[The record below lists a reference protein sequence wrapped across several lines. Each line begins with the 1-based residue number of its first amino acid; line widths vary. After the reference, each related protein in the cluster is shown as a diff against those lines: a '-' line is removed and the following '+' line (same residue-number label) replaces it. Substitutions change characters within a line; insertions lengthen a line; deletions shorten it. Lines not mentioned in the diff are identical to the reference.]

1 MRNLSFYSK
10 YIYRGAGRRISMYE
24 LTEMEMQSINGG
36 SALIYLIYV
45 ILGVGAYKLLR
56 SKRGRMSL
64 PRLIQIEWG

>member
-1 MRNLSFYSK
+1 
-10 YIYRGAGRRISMYE
+10 MYE

>member
-1 MRNLSFYSK
+1 
-10 YIYRGAGRRISMYE
+10 MYE

-64 PRLIQIEWG
+64 PRLIQIEWGQNALREALGLSFLKGGKS

>member
-1 MRNLSFYSK
+1 MRNLSFHSK